1 MIKDNSKVDDSADRL
16 SFTETL
22 FVAHSILPDL
32 TQTKTKENDCYLLF
46 KKKCHIVHIKS
57 RGILRYVTDAIVSQ
71 ISWLSLMY
79 NLRLERTLITL
90 TVIHREI

>member
-22 FVAHSILPDL
+22 FVANSILPDL

-46 KKKCHIVHIKS
+46 KKSV
-57 RGILRYVTDAIVSQ
+57 ILEVFYVMSLMQLLVR

-79 NLRLERTLITL
+79 NLRLERTLIAL
-90 TVIHREI
+90 TVIHREM

>member
-1 MIKDNSKVDDSADRL
+1 DKEYSSRVALMIKDNSKVDDSADRL

-71 ISWLSLMY
+71 DLM
-79 NLRLERTLITL
+79 
-90 TVIHREI
+90 VVAHV

>member
-22 FVAHSILPDL
+22 FVANSILPDL

-46 KKKCHIVHIKS
+46 KKSV
-57 RGILRYVTDAIVSQ
+57 ILSSQEVFYVMSLMQLLVR

-79 NLRLERTLITL
+79 NLRLERTLIAL
-90 TVIHREI
+90 TVIHREM

>member
-46 KKKCHIVHIKS
+46 KKSV
-57 RGILRYVTDAIVSQ
+57 ILSIQSQEVFYVMSLMQLLVR

-79 NLRLERTLITL
+79 NLRLERTLIAL
-90 TVIHREI
+90 TVIHREM

>member
-22 FVAHSILPDL
+22 FVANSILPDL

-46 KKKCHIVHIKS
+46 KKKVSYCPYKVKRYFTLCH
-57 RGILRYVTDAIVSQ
+57 
-71 ISWLSLMY
+71 
-79 NLRLERTLITL
+79 
-90 TVIHREI
+90 

>member
-22 FVAHSILPDL
+22 FVANSILPDL

-46 KKKCHIVHIKS
+46 GFAPIFPDICYH
-57 RGILRYVTDAIVSQ
+57 
-71 ISWLSLMY
+71 
-79 NLRLERTLITL
+79 L
-90 TVIHREI
+90 THYKP

>member
-1 MIKDNSKVDDSADRL
+1 MIKDNSKADDSADRL

-46 KKKCHIVHIKS
+46 KKVSYCPYKVKRYFTLCH
-57 RGILRYVTDAIVSQ
+57 
-71 ISWLSLMY
+71 
-79 NLRLERTLITL
+79 
-90 TVIHREI
+90 

>member
-22 FVAHSILPDL
+22 FVAHSILPNL

-71 ISWLSLMY
+71 DLM
-79 NLRLERTLITL
+79 
-90 TVIHREI
+90 VVAHV